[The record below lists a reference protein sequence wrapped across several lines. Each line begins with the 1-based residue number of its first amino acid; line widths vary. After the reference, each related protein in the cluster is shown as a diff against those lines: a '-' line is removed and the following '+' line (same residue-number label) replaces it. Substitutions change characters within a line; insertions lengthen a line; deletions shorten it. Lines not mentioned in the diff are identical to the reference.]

1 MKNKKPT
8 SQNGF
13 TLIELMVVVAI
24 IGILSSIALP
34 QYARYQ
40 ASTKI
45 SAGLAEASAYKVGIE
60 TKANNGDTYALVTE
74 TQTQHCLTKHIID
87 ASDDTASITC
97 TLKNTPKAI
106 DTATIGWERTADGV
120 WSCKQT
126 GIYTAASGSGDSAVL
141 ESGDESLVP
150 EGCS

>member
-40 ASTKI
+40 ASTKL
-45 SAGLAEASAYKVGIE
+45 SAALSEVNAYKTQVELAANQG
-60 TKANNGDTYALVTE
+60 KAYSSGWVYTDNCNLLHRHDTTGASESWIHCKLQNEPNVIDDARLQLDRDVDGNWTCKVYWTVIANTDALVPPDG
-74 TQTQHCLTKHIID
+74 CIASLT
-87 ASDDTASITC
+87 
-97 TLKNTPKAI
+97 
-106 DTATIGWERTADGV
+106 TIPSPV
-120 WSCKQT
+120 
-126 GIYTAASGSGDSAVL
+126 
-141 ESGDESLVP
+141 
-150 EGCS
+150 

>member
-40 ASTKI
+40 ASTKL
-45 SAGLAEASAYKVGIE
+45 SAALSQVNAYKPLMEVAANQGKMYNADPVYTDNCKIE
-60 TKANNGDTYALVTE
+60 IGSSTDEGMIACYLQNE
-74 TQTQHCLTKHIID
+74 PSIIKD
-87 ASDDTASITC
+87 ARLSLIRDADGNWTC
-97 TLKNTPKAI
+97 TVDWTVIAV
-106 DTATIGWERTADGV
+106 ADP
-120 WSCKQT
+120 
-126 GIYTAASGSGDSAVL
+126 
-141 ESGDESLVP
+141 LVP
-150 EGCS
+150 PDGCIALD